1 MNNKGTAKPMK
12 NIEATYQQIVTE
24 ANMPAGVKEVM
35 KVFERFQEAYVVTE
49 EYLGLIS
56 PKTHQTNS
64 NQSFLIENK

>member
-1 MNNKGTAKPMK
+1 MK
-12 NIEATYQQIVTE
+12 NPEAAYSQMVSSAET
-24 ANMPAGVKEVM
+24 PAGVKEVM

-49 EYLGLIS
+49 EYLGILS